1 MVVLDA
7 GRRGGG
13 WRGRDHLR
21 GDAAAQRAGHPG
33 ADGALSMAR
42 RHLIV
47 CGLACAAAALGACS
61 NDDPGVVVSV
71 DLAGFDVKM
80 LRVAIGA
87 SDGGFKMQKDTS
99 VENVGVSTPGLE
111 RERGAGAVSE
121 VLS

>member
-1 MVVLDA
+1 
-7 GRRGGG
+7 
-13 WRGRDHLR
+13 
-21 GDAAAQRAGHPG
+21 
-33 ADGALSMAR
+33 MAR

-47 CGLACAAAALGACS
+47 CSLAFAAAALGACS

-99 VENVGVSTPGLE
+99 VENVGVSTQDLDGD
-111 RERGAGAVSE
+111 GALDLVTEFLRPKGSISFRVATGICRR
-121 VLS
+121 LPIRDYRRPLAR